1 MKINEVKVSSAKSLT
16 EAIEKNND
24 TGFLTEDL
32 VRVVQQEQS
41 CSWSKPMT
49 FEEIMAEMDAWDQE

>member
-16 EAIEKNND
+16 EAIAKNNH

-32 VRVVQQEQS
+32 VQVVQQEQS
-41 CSWSKPMT
+41 CAWSNPMT
-49 FEEIMAEMDAWDQE
+49 YEEIIAEMDEWDRE

>member
-1 MKINEVKVSSAKSLT
+1 MKINEVKVASAKSLT
-16 EAIEKNND
+16 ESIAKNND

-32 VRVVQQEQS
+32 VSIVQQEQS

-49 FEEIMAEMDAWDQE
+49 LEEMLAEMDAWDNE